1 MFLIDFNECIENNK
15 AYGGMAGSKLGIIY
29 QNEDW
34 ILKFPKTTK
43 GMRETEISYT
53 TSPLSEYIG
62 SHVYEILGYPVHETR
77 LGVKDH
83 KLVVACKKFTN
94 AKVKVKEF

>member
-1 MFLIDFNECIENNK
+1 
-15 AYGGMAGSKLGIIY
+15 
-29 QNEDW
+29 
-34 ILKFPKTTK
+34 
-43 GMRETEISYT
+43 MRETEISYT

-83 KLVVACKKFTN
+83 KLVVACKDFTN
-94 AKVKVKEF
+94 ANVKLQEFREVKNYYNKDLEAFLEETISESIVLVDTSLTCSKSTPKI

>member
-62 SHVYEILGYPVHETR
+62 LSLIHIWFFYFQFLPSLLFATFPFFNGIQ
-77 LGVKDH
+77 
-83 KLVVACKKFTN
+83 
-94 AKVKVKEF
+94 